1 MLTFTQLKNRAQ
13 DIIGVQSSAAQDVT
27 NITQD
32 LNQGLRLFKNAA
44 RRYWTRKEV
53 SANLVSTQQYYTF
66 PEDIVRGTEVR
77 VNSSGLN
84 FPVNQVD
91 SEAMWNRINI
101 IPAMTIN
108 LPMYY
113 FIRGRNEIGLWP
125 IPSANVTAG
134 LVVSYEPRLADMS
147 VDDVTGNCGVTLAS
161 QAVTSSGLFKAN
173 MVGMSFSVT
182 NGDDGNWYPIVSYTN
197 ASNVTLEN
205 YYQGPTN
212 GSASFVI
219 GSVPDI
225 PEDYQLGLVYYAAY
239 NFFLKRKDSETASL
253 YKGLFEDLLMQ
264 YKEVYA
270 AKTTG
275 QVQQSID
282 DYRYSIFTLPPNP
295 ITTIAGVLVGVLSL
309 LAIIFPK

>member
-1 MLTFTQLKNRAQ
+1 MLTFTQLYTRSA
-13 DIIGVQSSAAQDVT
+13 DICGISLTNTTDLTNIKQDV
-27 NITQD
+27 
-32 LNQGLRLFKNAA
+32 NQGLRLFKNAV

-66 PEDIVRGTEVR
+66 PEDMVRITEVR
-77 VNSSGLN
+77 VNSNGLN

-113 FIRGRNEIGLWP
+113 FVRGRNEIGLWP
-125 IPSANVTAG
+125 IPSQAVTAG
-134 LVVSYEPRLADMS
+134 LVVSYEPRLRDMS
-147 VDDVTGNCGVTLAS
+147 VDDVTGNVGVTQNS
-161 QAVTSSGLFKAN
+161 TAVTSSSLFAGT

-182 NGDDGNWYPIVSYTN
+182 NGEDGNWYPVTTYNS
-197 ASNVTLEN
+197 ASSLSLEN

-212 GSASFVI
+212 ASVAAII

-225 PEDYQLGLVYYAAY
+225 PEDYQLGLVYFACY
-239 NFFLKRKDSETASL
+239 NFFLKRKDSGTATL
-253 YKGLFEDLLMQ
+253 YKALFEDLMTQ

-275 QVQQSID
+275 QVQQSIE

-295 ITTIAGVLVGVLSL
+295 IT
-309 LAIIFPK
+309 

>member
-1 MLTFTQLKNRAQ
+1 MLTFTQLKNRAL
-13 DIIGVQSSAAQDVT
+13 DITGVQTTSAIDLA
-27 NITQD
+27 NIVQD

-53 SANLVSTQQYYTF
+53 SAALVSGQQYYTF
-66 PEDIVRGTEVR
+66 PQDIVRITEVR
-77 VNSSGLN
+77 VNSNGLN

-113 FIRGRNEIGLWP
+113 FVRGYNEIGLWP
-125 IPSANVTAG
+125 IPSQAVTAG
-134 LVVSYEPRLADMS
+134 LVVSYEARLRDMS
-147 VDDVTGNCGVTLAS
+147 LDDITGTVGVTNGAM
-161 QAVTSSGLFKAN
+161 QVTSSSLFNAN

-182 NGDDGNWYPIVSYTN
+182 DGSDGNWYPIITYDN
-197 ASNVTLEN
+197 ASSIELEN
-205 YYQGPTN
+205 FYQGITEP
-212 GSASFVI
+212 SASCII

-225 PEDYQLGLVYYAAY
+225 PEDYQLGLVYFAAY
-239 NFFLKRKDSETASL
+239 NFFLKRKDNGTATM
-253 YKGLFEDLLMQ
+253 YKALFEDLLNQ

-275 QVQQSID
+275 QVQQSIE

-295 ITTIAGVLVGVLSL
+295 IT
-309 LAIIFPK
+309 

>member
-1 MLTFTQLKNRAQ
+1 MYTFTQLKNRTI
-13 DIIGVQSSAAQDVT
+13 DITGVQSTSTTDVV

-53 SANLVSTQQYYTF
+53 SANLVAGQQYYTF
-66 PEDIVRGTEVR
+66 PEDVVRGTEVR

-84 FPVNQVD
+84 FPVLIVD

-125 IPSANVTAG
+125 VPSANVTAG
-134 LVVSYEPRLADMS
+134 LVVSYEPRLTDMS
-147 VDDVTGNCGVTLAS
+147 IDDVTGTVGVTNGS
-161 QAVTSSGLFKAN
+161 TTVTSSSLFLPT
-173 MVGMSFSVT
+173 MVGMSFTVT
-182 NGDDGNWYPIVSYTN
+182 DGSDGNWYPIIIYDN
-197 ASNVTLEN
+197 ASSLELEN
-205 YYQGPTN
+205 FYQGITEP
-212 GSASFVI
+212 SATGLI

-225 PEDYQLGLVYYAAY
+225 PEDYQLGLVYFAAY
-239 NFFLKRKDSETASL
+239 NFFLKRKDNATATM
-253 YKGLFEDLLMQ
+253 YKALFEDLLQQ

-275 QVQQSID
+275 QVMQSIE

-295 ITTIAGVLVGVLSL
+295 IT
-309 LAIIFPK
+309 

>member
-1 MLTFTQLKNRAQ
+1 MLTFTQLKNRAL
-13 DIIGVQSSAAQDVT
+13 DIMGVQASATTDVT
-27 NITQD
+27 NVVQD
-32 LNQGLRLFKNAA
+32 LNQGLRLFKNGA

-53 SANLVSTQQYYTF
+53 SANLVASQQFYTF
-66 PEDIVRGTEVR
+66 PEDMVRITEVR

-101 IPAMTIN
+101 IPAITIN

-113 FIRGRNEIGLWP
+113 FVRGRNEIGLWP

-134 LVVSYEPRLADMS
+134 LVVSYEARFPDMS
-147 VDDVTGNCGVTLAS
+147 VDDVTTTVGVTQGS
-161 QAVTSSGLFKAN
+161 TGVTSSGAFLQN
-173 MVGMSFSVT
+173 MVGMSLST
-182 NGDDGNWYPIVSYTN
+182 QDGSDGNWYPITTYTN
-197 ASNVTLEN
+197 ANSITLEN
-205 YYQGPTN
+205 VFQGPTN
-212 GSASFVI
+212 ASVSAII

-225 PEDYQLGLVYYAAY
+225 PEEYQLGLVYFAAY
-239 NFFLKRKDSETASL
+239 NFFLKRKDNATASF
-253 YKGLFEDLLMQ
+253 YKALFEDLLTQ

-275 QVQQSID
+275 QVQQSIE

-295 ITTIAGVLVGVLSL
+295 IT
-309 LAIIFPK
+309 

>member
-1 MLTFTQLKNRAQ
+1 MLTFTQLKNRAI
-13 DIIGVQSSAAQDVT
+13 DVIGVQNTSTTDVT
-27 NITQD
+27 NVTQD
-32 LNQGLRLFKNAA
+32 INQALRLFKNAS

-53 SANLVSTQQYYTF
+53 SASLVSGQQYYTF
-66 PEDIVRGTEVR
+66 PQDMVRVTEVR
-77 VNSSGLN
+77 VNSNGLN

-125 IPSANVTAG
+125 IPSEDVSGG
-134 LVVSYEPRLADMS
+134 LVVSYEPRMADMS
-147 VDDVTGNCGVTLAS
+147 VADVTGSCGVTQGS
-161 QAVTSSGLFKAN
+161 VSVTSSSLFVSN

-182 NGDDGNWYPIVSYTN
+182 DGSDGNWYPITAYTN
-197 ASNVTLEN
+197 SNSITLEN
-205 YYQGPTN
+205 YYQGPTEAN
-212 GSASFVI
+212 ATFII

-225 PEDYQLGLVYYAAY
+225 PEDYQLGLVYFAAY
-239 NFFLKRKDSETASL
+239 NFFLKRKDNQTATM
-253 YKGLFEDLLMQ
+253 YKALFEDLLNQ

-275 QVQQSID
+275 QVQQSIE

-295 ITTIAGVLVGVLSL
+295 IT
-309 LAIIFPK
+309 

>member
-1 MLTFTQLKNRAQ
+1 MGKVLAYTYTQLRTRTL
-13 DIIGVQSSAAQDVT
+13 DIIGVPSTDAIEVT
-27 NITQD
+27 NINQD
-32 LNQGLRLFKNAA
+32 INQGLRLFKNAA

-53 SANLVSTQQYYTF
+53 SANLVQNQQFYTF
-66 PEDIVRGTEVR
+66 PEDVVRVTEVR

-84 FPVNQVD
+84 FPVLQVD

-125 IPSANVTAG
+125 IPSANVSAG
-134 LVVSYEPRLADMS
+134 LVISYEPRLPDMS
-147 VDDVTGNCGVTLAS
+147 LDDTTGTCSVTQGSVT
-161 QAVTSSGLFKAN
+161 VTSSSAFNQN
-173 MVGMSFSVT
+173 MVGMWFTVT
-182 NGDDGNWYPIVSYTN
+182 DGSDGNWYPISAYTN
-197 ASNVTLEN
+197 SSSITLEN
-205 YYQGPTN
+205 YYQGYTEA
-212 GSASFVI
+212 SAPFQI

-239 NFFLKRKDSETASL
+239 NYFLKRKDSEVAQMYL
-253 YKGLFEDLLMQ
+253 GMFQELLNE
-264 YKEVYA
+264 YKETYA

-275 QVQQSID
+275 QVQQAIE

-295 ITTIAGVLVGVLSL
+295 IT
-309 LAIIFPK
+309 